1 MAWTIEFE
9 DKARKQLKKLAK
21 REAERIVSY
30 LEERV
35 IVLDNPREQ
44 GEALQGARLGHLWR
58 YRVGDYR
65 VVCDIQDKKLIV
77 LVVDVDHRRQVYR

>member
-1 MAWTIEFE
+1 MAWSIEFE

-35 IVLDNPREQ
+35 IILDNPREQ
-44 GEALQGARLGHLWR
+44 GEALQGPKLGHLWR
-58 YRVGDYR
+58 YRVGAYR
-65 VVCDIQDKKLIV
+65 VVCDIQDNKLVV
-77 LVVDVDHRRQVYR
+77 LVVDVDHRTQVYR